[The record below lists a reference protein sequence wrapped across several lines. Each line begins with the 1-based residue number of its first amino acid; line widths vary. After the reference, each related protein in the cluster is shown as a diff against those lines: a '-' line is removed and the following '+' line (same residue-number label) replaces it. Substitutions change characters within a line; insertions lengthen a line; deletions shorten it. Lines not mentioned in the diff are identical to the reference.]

1 MNDSAKPVNRI
12 TDLATEECP
21 RERLIHLGLQALATA
36 ELLAILLCA
45 GVPGEN
51 SIQVRGLSF
60 VKKKRPS
67 LPGRRALFLLRN
79 FMDDNSAPG
88 S

>member
-21 RERLIHLGLQALATA
+21 RERLIHLGLQALATT

-51 SIQVRGLSF
+51 SIQGARPELC
-60 VKKKRPS
+60 KKKAPLASR
-67 LPGRRALFLLRN
+67 
-79 FMDDNSAPG
+79 APG
-88 S
+88 AFFIEEFYG